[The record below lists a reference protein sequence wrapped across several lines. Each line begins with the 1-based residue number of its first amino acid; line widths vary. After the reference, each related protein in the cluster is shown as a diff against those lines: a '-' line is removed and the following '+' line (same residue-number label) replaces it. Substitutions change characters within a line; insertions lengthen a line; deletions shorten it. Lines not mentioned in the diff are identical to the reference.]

1 MQIYHTILEDLRLVM
16 SLLQA
21 ELLIP
26 QLEFLNEEGS
36 HVELWVVSQ
45 IFVDTPDRTG
55 LNTWSFQHWTWPDW
69 YLRLQITTLQIC
81 GSWPPVIYGMYLSV
95 SDSTRYLQ
103 KVTAIFPDGR
113 GAALLKYQWK
123 DAQFKCNRYYP
134 LRSDGFVA
142 NSQFR
147 SKLM

>member
-55 LNTWSFQHWTWPDW
+55 LNTWSFQHWTWPD
-69 YLRLQITTLQIC
+69 
-81 GSWPPVIYGMYLSV
+81 
-95 SDSTRYLQ
+95 
-103 KVTAIFPDGR
+103 
-113 GAALLKYQWK
+113 
-123 DAQFKCNRYYP
+123 
-134 LRSDGFVA
+134 
-142 NSQFR
+142 
-147 SKLM
+147 